1 VDLIERSERAGARHP
16 WEVAR
21 KTAISQ
27 LVLRTGLARPR
38 ALDVGCGDAY
48 LVRELIEAGLLES
61 AVGQDVNLTP
71 ALTGSWSSSSL
82 RLVQALD
89 ELGEERFELLLLL
102 DVLEHVEDPAT
113 FLYRL
118 VEARLAARGLVL
130 VTVPAYQG
138 LFTQH
143 DRDLKHFR
151 RYSRGEIA
159 GVATAAGL
167 RVLDSGYLFSS
178 LLLPRALSAIGEHMR
193 LPRSDGAIG
202 VGGWRAPRSLTRFLT
217 SMLELDNRV
226 ALSAHDLG
234 ITVPGLSTWL
244 ICSAPS

>member
-1 VDLIERSERAGARHP
+1 VDLIEQSDRARDRHP

-21 KTAISQ
+21 RTAIAK
-27 LVLRTGLARPR
+27 LVVRSGLERPR
-38 ALDVGCGDAY
+38 TLDVGCGDAY
-48 LVRELIEAGLLES
+48 LVRELLESGLLEC
-61 AVGQDVNLTP
+61 AVGQDVHLTP
-71 ALTGSWSSSSL
+71 TLAENWSSDSL
-82 RLVQALD
+82 RLVQALE

-118 VEARLAARGLVL
+118 VETRLEPGGRVV

-143 DRDLKHFR
+143 DRDLRHFR
-151 RYSRGEIA
+151 RYSRREIA
-159 GVATAAGL
+159 GIATAAGL

-178 LLLPRALSAIGEHMR
+178 LLLPRALSALGEQVR
-193 LPRSDGAIG
+193 PPSERRDIG
-202 VGGWRAPRSLTRFLT
+202 VGHWRAPRSVTRLLT
-217 SMLELDNRV
+217 SMLELDNHL

-234 ITVPGLSTWL
+234 ITLPGLSSWL